1 MSGLE
6 EEGSPDDWELASLQA
21 RVEASG
27 RTVFFLTEFQ
37 INGMLE
43 ALRSDLV
50 DRRNSFR
57 LMEGTVSG
65 DSLGNYRLALSVELA
80 EEEGDHL
87 VHQLAG
93 LDIIESPD
101 RAETPRLWEE
111 GTELGPEY
119 EDNQDL

>member
-1 MSGLE
+1 M
-6 EEGSPDDWELASLQA
+6 
-21 RVEASG
+21 EAPG

-50 DRRNSFR
+50 DRRSSFR
-57 LMEGTVSG
+57 LMEETVSG
-65 DSLGNYRLALSVELA
+65 DSFGNYRLALSVELA
-80 EEEGDHL
+80 EEEGDYL

-93 LDIIESPD
+93 LDRAESPD

-111 GTELGPEY
+111 GADPGPEY

>member
-1 MSGLE
+1 
-6 EEGSPDDWELASLQA
+6 
-21 RVEASG
+21 
-27 RTVFFLTEFQ
+27 
-37 INGMLE
+37 MLD

-65 DSLGNYRLALSVELA
+65 DSLGNYRLAVSVELA
-80 EEEGDHL
+80 EEEGDRL

-93 LDIIESPD
+93 LDRVESPD
-101 RAETPRLWEE
+101 RAETPHLWEE
-111 GTELGPEY
+111 GADPGPEY

>member
-1 MSGLE
+1 MS
-6 EEGSPDDWELASLQA
+6 SQTRVQA
-21 RVEASG
+21 PG

-50 DRRNSFR
+50 DRMRSFR

-65 DSLGNYRLALSVELA
+65 DSLGNYRLALSVELS
-80 EEEGDHL
+80 EEEGDRL

-93 LDIIESPD
+93 LDRVESPD
-101 RAETPRLWEE
+101 RAETPLLWEE
-111 GTELGPEY
+111 GAEPGPEY
-119 EDNQDL
+119 DDNQDL